1 MCFETY
7 FTFGDRIVRSAHGY
21 ANLEIQRYLY
31 LFTCGLSLL
40 LAMPK
45 LVASGVSA
53 KEFYELKSGA
63 VNPLVID
70 GTSDGAHPPASEP
83 SASEPSAWQVA
94 LKWADGQRFLI
105 GVVLAILVAFA
116 YPKGGLAL
124 APEITASWVAVV
136 FIFLM
141 SGLSL
146 KTKELKKAS
155 KRMDFNCAVQAFNL
169 CLLTLSV
176 AALTEALRQTGI
188 NVAILDG
195 MVLCAALPMTV
206 NKKDS

>member
-1 MCFETY
+1 
-7 FTFGDRIVRSAHGY
+7 
-21 ANLEIQRYLY
+21 
-31 LFTCGLSLL
+31 
-40 LAMPK
+40 MPK

-63 VNPLVID
+63 VNPLVTD
-70 GTSDGAHPPASEP
+70 GTSDGAQPP
-83 SASEPSAWQVA
+83 ASEPSAWQVA
-94 LKWADGQRFLI
+94 HKWADGQRFLI

>member
-1 MCFETY
+1 
-7 FTFGDRIVRSAHGY
+7 
-21 ANLEIQRYLY
+21 
-31 LFTCGLSLL
+31 
-40 LAMPK
+40 MPK

-53 KEFYELKSGA
+53 KEFHELKSGA
-63 VNPLVID
+63 VNPLVTD
-70 GTSDGAHPPASEP
+70 GTSDGAQPPASEP
-83 SASEPSAWQVA
+83 SASEPSTWQVA

-155 KRMDFNCAVQAFNL
+155 KRMDFNC
-169 CLLTLSV
+169 CG
-176 AALTEALRQTGI
+176 TG
-188 NVAILDG
+188 L
-195 MVLCAALPMTV
+195 
-206 NKKDS
+206 